1 MKKIIVIGCMGSG
14 KSTFAEKLHR
24 KTKIPLFHLDNI
36 WWKAD
41 RTHISREEF
50 DSELNRIMQGDSWII
65 DGDYNRTYAAR
76 FEKCDTVIFLDYS
89 EKQCMEGIRS
99 RVGKVR
105 ADMPWV
111 ENELSAELV
120 ELVKGYRVQTRPKV
134 LERIAAH
141 RDVECRIFN
150 RREQADAW
158 LRSLPPQL

>member
-1 MKKIIVIGCMGSG
+1 
-14 KSTFAEKLHR
+14 
-24 KTKIPLFHLDNI
+24 
-36 WWKAD
+36 
-41 RTHISREEF
+41 
-50 DSELNRIMQGDSWII
+50 MQGDSWII
-65 DGDYNRTYAAR
+65 DGDYNRTYAVR

-134 LERIAAH
+134 LELIAAH

>member
-1 MKKIIVIGCMGSG
+1 
-14 KSTFAEKLHR
+14 
-24 KTKIPLFHLDNI
+24 
-36 WWKAD
+36 
-41 RTHISREEF
+41 
-50 DSELNRIMQGDSWII
+50 
-65 DGDYNRTYAAR
+65 
-76 FEKCDTVIFLDYS
+76 
-89 EKQCMEGIRS
+89 MEGLRS

-111 ENELSAELV
+111 ETELSAELV

-134 LERIAAH
+134 LELIAAH

>member
-65 DGDYNRTYAAR
+65 DGDYNRTYAVR

-99 RVGKVR
+99 RSERFARICRGSKTS
-105 ADMPWV
+105 
-111 ENELSAELV
+111 SA
-120 ELVKGYRVQTRPKV
+120 
-134 LERIAAH
+134 
-141 RDVECRIFN
+141 
-150 RREQADAW
+150 
-158 LRSLPPQL
+158 RSLLSG

>member
-1 MKKIIVIGCMGSG
+1 M
-14 KSTFAEKLHR
+14 H
-24 KTKIPLFHLDNI
+24 
-36 WWKAD
+36 
-41 RTHISREEF
+41 HISREEF

-134 LERIAAH
+134 LELIAAH
-141 RDVECRIFN
+141 GDVECRIFN